1 MRQRRCCLD
10 LDLAGREVDRL
21 MRSSSE
27 MDDNVDS
34 GKMIPPSGVR
44 SDIPDRPQLDAGD
57 RLCGPARGA
66 EDGMAARRELLA

>member
-1 MRQRRCCLD
+1 
-10 LDLAGREVDRL
+10 